1 MVTVFE
7 QGDIV
12 YLNFD
17 PQAGHEQKG
26 RRPALVVSNN
36 IFNRVCSLTM
46 VCPITHTD
54 KDHPLHVRLD
64 ERTKTN
70 GVILCDQVRML
81 DLNSR
86 QAAFVE
92 SAPSDVLAE
101 VVDIIHGFIEIQ

>member
-1 MVTVFE
+1 MVSKWK

-26 RRPALVVSNN
+26 RRPALIVSNN
-36 IFNRVCSLTM
+36 LFNRVSSLTM

-54 KDHPLHVRLD
+54 RHSPFHIHLD
-64 ERTKTN
+64 SRTKTD
-70 GVILCDQVRML
+70 GFIMCDQVRML

-86 QAAFVE
+86 RADFTE
-92 SAPSDVLAE
+92 RAPDDILAE
-101 VVDIIHGFIEIQ
+101 VVDLISGILERS